1 MILKP
6 TQPSL
11 AKHLEQYLKYDVKFR
26 KVYKA
31 TKRDFEKINLGAHN
45 FEHIYRDV
53 CNAIVIGEAEKADMR
68 IVLPAIALHDI
79 GFLYGASG
87 KNHCEVGAAK
97 LPNYLQKIKVSYPTH
112 VVRHI
117 SACIVTHKGSM
128 FELKPTTLEAKVVCD
143 ADLLEKF
150 GPFGVYQTIR
160 TWVEFG
166 KGIESTIIKLRRD
179 NIPYLSMETKT
190 GNKLIPP
197 RARQY
202 VKDFANA
209 LDRAY
214 EPYR

>member
-1 MILKP
+1 MILKS
-6 TQPSL
+6 TKPSF
-11 AKHLEQYLKYDVKFR
+11 AKRLEKYLQQDAKFQ
-26 KVYKA
+26 KVYEA
-31 TKRDFEKINLGAHN
+31 VKRDFEKANLGAHN

-53 CNAIVIGEAEKADMR
+53 CNAIAIGEQEKADMGT
-68 IVLPAIALHDI
+68 VLPAIAMHDI

-87 KNHCEVGAAK
+87 KTHCEVGAAK
-97 LPNYLQKIKVSYPTH
+97 LPHYLKKIKVTYPAH
-112 VVRHI
+112 IVRHL
-117 SACIVTHKGSM
+117 SDCIATHKGSM
-128 FELKPTTLEAKVVCD
+128 FELKPQTLEAKVVCD

-166 KGIESTIIKLRRD
+166 KGIESTIIKLRRE
-179 NIPYLSMETKT
+179 NIPYLRMETKT
-190 GNKLIPP
+190 GNKLVTA